1 MENVTSWLRWKRA
14 VNNEAGAIIVEAP
27 RACQA
32 FGEKIYTRLKVCFS
46 VDNRLFFA
54 GGFMPL
60 FLSSR
65 TFPSEKRVVYF
76 NNAFKCRPVWDF
88 L

>member
-1 MENVTSWLRWKRA
+1 
-14 VNNEAGAIIVEAP
+14 
-27 RACQA
+27 
-32 FGEKIYTRLKVCFS
+32 
-46 VDNRLFFA
+46 
-54 GGFMPL
+54 MPL